1 MTIAGNGTSYVM
13 DSIILLRYVEIRS
26 EMRKA
31 ISVLKMR
38 GSKHDKE
45 IRELEIGDRGIEV
58 KLPFSDYSGIMSGNP
73 TKTPGE
79 AFVEAFKKRR

>member
-1 MTIAGNGTSYVM
+1 
-13 DSIILLRYVEIRS
+13 
-26 EMRKA
+26 
-31 ISVLKMR
+31 MR

-45 IRELEIGDRGIEV
+45 IRELEIGDMGIEV